1 MRNVSTLLLKDK
13 EDLESKFLFQ
23 ILDMDICQEE
33 KKLLEKIIKKDEK
46 ALFYLY
52 KKYQPSIFNYVKLQ
66 INDYQTAEELTQDI
80 FIDFIEALRDFRF
93 QSSLKTFLFS
103 IARHKIVDQI
113 RKRKLKNI
121 LFSHLPSYIAE
132 GLKVIFID
140 EEIDKKELKE
150 KIDRIINSLPNDYQL
165 ILRLKYIEGIK
176 IKEISEKLKMNFKAT
191 ESLLFRARKS
201 FIKIFN
207 SEL

>member
-1 MRNVSTLLLKDK
+1 
-13 EDLESKFLFQ
+13 
-23 ILDMDICQEE
+23 MDINQEE
-33 KKLLEKIIKKDEK
+33 KELLEKIIKKDEK
-46 ALFYLY
+46 ALLYVY
-52 KKYQPSIFNYVKLQ
+52 KKYQPSIFNFVRSQ
-66 INDYQTAEELTQDI
+66 INNYQLAEELTQDI

-113 RKRKLKNI
+113 RKRKIKNV
-121 LFSHLPSYIAE
+121 LFSRLPSYIVE
-132 GLKVIFID
+132 SLKVVFID

-150 KIDRIINSLPNDYQL
+150 KITKIIESLPNDYRV

-176 IKEISEKLKMNFKAT
+176 IKEIAGKLRMNFKTT

-201 FIKIFN
+201 FIKVFN
-207 SEL
+207 NEL

>member
-1 MRNVSTLLLKDK
+1 
-13 EDLESKFLFQ
+13 
-23 ILDMDICQEE
+23 MDTCQEE

-46 ALFYLY
+46 ALFYVY
-52 KKYQPSIFNYVKLQ
+52 KKFQPSIFNYVKSQ
-66 INDYQTAEELTQDI
+66 INNYQTAEELTQDI

-113 RKRKLKNI
+113 RKKKIKNI
-121 LFSHLPSYIAE
+121 LFSRLPSYIVE
-132 GLKVIFID
+132 SLKVVFID

-150 KIDRIINSLPNDYQL
+150 KITTILESLPNDYQL
-165 ILRLKYIEGIK
+165 VLRLKYMEEIK
-176 IKEISEKLKMNFKAT
+176 IKEIADKLKMNFKAT

-201 FIKIFN
+201 FIKVFN
-207 SEL
+207 NEI

>member
-1 MRNVSTLLLKDK
+1 MTKKVIKSDRM
-13 EDLESKFLFQ
+13 
-23 ILDMDICQEE
+23 LDMDINQAE
-33 KKLLEKIIKKDEK
+33 KELLEKIIRKDEK
-46 ALFYLY
+46 ALFYVY
-52 KKYQPSIFNYVKLQ
+52 KKYHPAIFNYVKSQ
-66 INDYQTAEELTQDI
+66 INNYQTAEELAQDV

-103 IARHKIVDQI
+103 IARHKVVDQI
-113 RKRKLKNI
+113 RKKKIKNI
-121 LFSHLPSYIAE
+121 FFSRLPSYIVE
-132 GLKVIFID
+132 SLKMVFID

-150 KIDRIINSLPNDYQL
+150 KITKILESLPNDYRVV
-165 ILRLKYIEGIK
+165 LRLKYIEGVK
-176 IKEISEKLKMNFKAT
+176 VSEIAGKLKMNFKAT